1 MLKFSRNI
9 KRCLLSLFVASSVA
23 ANIAVPIN
31 AYSPNASGS
40 LNSMSATDRAIFN
53 QLVGGNTSNIVRAS
67 AGSISTSIEGRSS
80 VNGYQWTAWYNENNK
95 NFAIDKTQTNGT
107 YNVGVPTKTGNN
119 QVSANMTKAGYYKY
133 LSDPIYSEIRL
144 KASQTFN
151 WVTANTSKVNTYAE
165 DYYSPSY
172 PKRLKRSDA
181 IKHTATTFS
190 IVNIAKDL
198 YKIINKYE
206 KKELIDGLNAHTSAN
221 CGGGLGTSGSH
232 NGGSTFNKTYSN
244 GKQSIIGATNAI
256 NNKLNSWINGSVSNI
271 STANYST
278 VSVIEDSGNRK
289 VIETKIYSGTVS
301 AYNQECKSNYA
312 ALKLDVDVYHTVIEN
327 HSQTIEVANTVV
339 AQNVSATEL
348 SKYATFTLK
357 SKNGGTG
364 VVNTQVVKSNGGWW
378 GSNHPAYHQGNNTTT
393 DANGTYYYWSNS
405 GSGSNGVNLR
415 NIIPI
420 KEKLYTFAGVP
431 TNLGK
436 DNKYTLTINPNG
448 GEYNGNPGI
457 TSIKQLIGTSYT
469 VNTPSRDGY
478 ILSGWDFSGSGTW
491 NPNNQKY
498 TFGTGDGSLTA
509 KWIAKTPETDPNN
522 PDNTNKKYTLT
533 IDPNGGKYNN
543 KTTPTTI
550 TKKIGDSESIKN
562 PKRTDYIFLGWKVVS
577 GDSNC
582 FSQGTS
588 SSMYKF
594 YSDATLQAQW
604 IKKGQSNSGT
614 VIIDPNGGN
623 YDGSTNKV
631 TISGN
636 AGSTTTIKTPV
647 KDGYIFKGWEVI
659 NIEKNKF
666 NGNTFTFIQGTTT
679 LKAKWEVIKIDPCIV
694 NGTGVDACGTNQDSM
709 PGTWVH
715 LSKDIY

>member
-1 MLKFSRNI
+1 MSI
-9 KRCLLSLFVASSVA
+9 KTILNRIKISLLISCVA
-23 ANIAVPIN
+23 ASGTAIFQDYKGTNISA
-31 AYSPNASGS
+31 ASYNS
-40 LNSMSATDRAIFN
+40 LSAADRAAFN
-53 QLVGGNTSNIVRAS
+53 TTGANIGQVTNVTSTK
-67 AGSISTSIEGRSS
+67 STSIEGKDNI
-80 VNGYQWTAWYNENNK
+80 NGYQWTAWFNENNK
-95 NFAIDKTQTNGT
+95 NFTIDKTQTNGT
-107 YNVGVPTKTGNN
+107 YTVGVPAKTGSN
-119 QVSANMTKAGYYKY
+119 QINANMTQAGYYKY
-133 LSDPIYSEIRL
+133 LSDPVYSEIRL
-144 KASQTFN
+144 KAYERFN
-151 WVTANTSKVNTYAE
+151 WTEEWNTSSTSKNTTKWKYFRDKGSLEDKSDDKHDFSETIQEINEAMGNTLTSSQKKQLNKKLWAMAE
-165 DYYSPSY
+165 NGQTVT
-172 PKRLKRSDA
+172 SDFF
-181 IKHTATTFS
+181 HNNGMNGSS
-190 IVNIAKDL
+190 I
-198 YKIINKYE
+198 
-206 KKELIDGLNAHTSAN
+206 
-221 CGGGLGTSGSH
+221 
-232 NGGSTFNKTYSN
+232 GGSDNTITDGN
-244 GKQSIIGATNAI
+244 QSIQYSLKVEVYGRRQYRWKVTTTTTTTYHHVANKSATVEI
-256 NNKLNSWINGSVSNI
+256 
-271 STANYST
+271 
-278 VSVIEDSGNRK
+278 
-289 VIETKIYSGTVS
+289 
-301 AYNQECKSNYA
+301 
-312 ALKLDVDVYHTVIEN
+312 
-327 HSQTIEVANTVV
+327 ANTVV

-364 VVNTQVVKSNGGWW
+364 AVNTQVVKSNGGWW

-415 NIIPI
+415 NTIPI

-636 AGSTTTIKTPV
+636 AGSTTNIKTPTNT
-647 KDGYIFKGWEVI
+647 GYVFKGWEVI

-666 NGNTFTFIQGTTT
+666 NGNTFTFIEGTTT
-679 LKAKWEVIKIDPCIV
+679 LRAKWEKIKIDPCIV

>member
-1 MLKFSRNI
+1 MSI
-9 KRCLLSLFVASSVA
+9 KTILNRIKISLLISCVA
-23 ANIAVPIN
+23 ASGTVIFQDYKGTNISA
-31 AYSPNASGS
+31 ASYNS
-40 LNSMSATDRAIFN
+40 LSAADRAAFN
-53 QLVGGNTSNIVRAS
+53 TTGANIGQVTNVTSTK
-67 AGSISTSIEGRSS
+67 STSIEGKDNI
-80 VNGYQWTAWYNENNK
+80 NGYQWTAWFNENSK
-95 NFAIDKTQTNGT
+95 NFTIDKTQTNGT
-107 YNVGVPTKTGNN
+107 YTIGVPAKTSAN
-119 QVSANMTKAGYYKY
+119 QINANMTQAGYYKY
-133 LSDPIYSEIRL
+133 LCDPVYSEIRL
-144 KASQTFN
+144 KAYERFN
-151 WVTANTSKVNTYAE
+151 WTEEWDTQSTAIDPGNWSYFRDKGSLEDKSDDKHDFSKTLIEINAYMGYTLTSSQKKQLNKKLWAMAENGQTVT
-165 DYYSPSY
+165 
-172 PKRLKRSDA
+172 SDFF
-181 IKHTATTFS
+181 HNNGMNGSS
-190 IVNIAKDL
+190 I
-198 YKIINKYE
+198 
-206 KKELIDGLNAHTSAN
+206 
-221 CGGGLGTSGSH
+221 
-232 NGGSTFNKTYSN
+232 GGSDNTITDGN
-244 GKQSIIGATNAI
+244 QSIQYSLKVEVYGRRQYRWKVTTTTTTTYHHVANKSATVEI
-256 NNKLNSWINGSVSNI
+256 
-271 STANYST
+271 
-278 VSVIEDSGNRK
+278 
-289 VIETKIYSGTVS
+289 
-301 AYNQECKSNYA
+301 
-312 ALKLDVDVYHTVIEN
+312 
-327 HSQTIEVANTVV
+327 ANTVV

-364 VVNTQVVKSNGGWW
+364 AVNTQVVKSNGGWW
-378 GSNHPAYHQGNNTTT
+378 GSNHPAYHQGNNTTI

-415 NIIPI
+415 NVIPI
-420 KEKLYTFAGVP
+420 KEKLYSFAGIP

-448 GEYNGNPGI
+448 GEYNGNTGI

-498 TFGTGDGSLTA
+498 TFGTGDGNLTA
-509 KWIAKTPETDPNN
+509 KWVEKTIDTDPENPNN
-522 PDNTNKKYTLT
+522 INKKYTLT

-543 KTTPTTI
+543 KTSKTTI
-550 TKKIGDSESIKN
+550 TKKIGETETIKT
-562 PKRTDYIFLGWKVVS
+562 PKRIGYIFVGWAVTE

-588 SSMYKF
+588 SSMYRF

-636 AGSTTTIKTPV
+636 AGSTTNIKTPTNT
-647 KDGYIFKGWEVI
+647 GYIFKGWEVI

-666 NGNTFTFIQGTTT
+666 NGNTFTFIEGTTT
-679 LKAKWEVIKIDPCIV
+679 LKAKWEKIKIDPCIV

>member
-1 MLKFSRNI
+1 MAENGQTVTSDFFHNNGMNGSSIGGSDNTITDGNQSIQYSLKVEVYGRRQYRW
-9 KRCLLSLFVASSVA
+9 KVTTTTTTTYHHVA
-23 ANIAVPIN
+23 NK
-31 AYSPNASGS
+31 
-40 LNSMSATDRAIFN
+40 SAT
-53 QLVGGNTSNIVRAS
+53 V
-67 AGSISTSIEGRSS
+67 
-80 VNGYQWTAWYNENNK
+80 
-95 NFAIDKTQTNGT
+95 
-107 YNVGVPTKTGNN
+107 
-119 QVSANMTKAGYYKY
+119 
-133 LSDPIYSEIRL
+133 EI
-144 KASQTFN
+144 
-151 WVTANTSKVNTYAE
+151 
-165 DYYSPSY
+165 
-172 PKRLKRSDA
+172 
-181 IKHTATTFS
+181 
-190 IVNIAKDL
+190 
-198 YKIINKYE
+198 
-206 KKELIDGLNAHTSAN
+206 
-221 CGGGLGTSGSH
+221 
-232 NGGSTFNKTYSN
+232 
-244 GKQSIIGATNAI
+244 
-256 NNKLNSWINGSVSNI
+256 
-271 STANYST
+271 
-278 VSVIEDSGNRK
+278 
-289 VIETKIYSGTVS
+289 
-301 AYNQECKSNYA
+301 
-312 ALKLDVDVYHTVIEN
+312 
-327 HSQTIEVANTVV
+327 ANTVV

-364 VVNTQVVKSNGGWW
+364 AVNTQVVKSNGGWW
-378 GSNHPAYHQGNNTTT
+378 GSNHPAYHQGNNTTI

-478 ILSGWDFSGSGTW
+478 ILSGWEFSGSGTW

-562 PKRTDYIFLGWKVVS
+562 PKRSDYIFLGWKVVS

-588 SSMYKF
+588 SSMYRF

>member
-1 MLKFSRNI
+1 MSI
-9 KRCLLSLFVASSVA
+9 KTILNRIKISLLISCVA
-23 ANIAVPIN
+23 ASGTVILQDYKGTNISA
-31 AYSPNASGS
+31 ASYNS
-40 LNSMSATDRAIFN
+40 LSAADRAAFN
-53 QLVGGNTSNIVRAS
+53 TTGANIGQVTNVTSTK
-67 AGSISTSIEGRSS
+67 SISIEGKDNI
-80 VNGYQWTAWYNENNK
+80 NGYQWTAWFNK
-95 NFAIDKTQTNGT
+95 NSKNFTIDKTQTNGT
-107 YNVGVPTKTGNN
+107 YTVGVPAKTSGNQIN
-119 QVSANMTKAGYYKY
+119 ANMTQAGYYKY
-133 LSDPIYSEIRL
+133 LSDPVYSEIRL
-144 KASQTFN
+144 KAYERFN
-151 WVTANTSKVNTYAE
+151 WTEEWNTSSTSKDTTKWKYFRDKGSLE
-165 DYYSPSY
+165 D
-172 PKRLKRSDA
+172 KSDD
-181 IKHTATTFS
+181 KHDFS
-190 IVNIAKDL
+190 ETIQE
-198 YKIINKYE
+198 INESMGKT
-206 KKELIDGLNAHTSAN
+206 LTSAQKKQLN
-221 CGGGLGTSGSH
+221 KKLWAMAENGQTVTSDFFHNNGMNGSSI
-232 NGGSTFNKTYSN
+232 GGSDNTITDGN
-244 GKQSIIGATNAI
+244 QSIQYSLKVEVYGRRQYRWKVTTTTTTTYHHVANKSATVEI
-256 NNKLNSWINGSVSNI
+256 
-271 STANYST
+271 
-278 VSVIEDSGNRK
+278 
-289 VIETKIYSGTVS
+289 
-301 AYNQECKSNYA
+301 
-312 ALKLDVDVYHTVIEN
+312 
-327 HSQTIEVANTVV
+327 ANTVV

-364 VVNTQVVKSNGGWW
+364 AVNTQVVKSNGGWW

-415 NIIPI
+415 NVIPI
-420 KEKLYTFAGVP
+420 KEKLYSFAGIP

-448 GEYNGNPGI
+448 GRYNGNTETTLVKQI
-457 TSIKQLIGTSYT
+457 TGTSYT
-469 VNTPSRDGY
+469 VNTPLRDNY
-478 ILSGWDFSGSGTW
+478 LLSGWDFSGSGTW

-498 TFGTGDGSLTA
+498 TFGTGDGNLTA
-509 KWIAKTPETDPNN
+509 KWVEKTIDTDPENPNN
-522 PDNTNKKYTLT
+522 INKKYTLT

-543 KTTPTTI
+543 KTSKTTI
-550 TKKIGDSESIKN
+550 TKKIGETETIKT
-562 PKRTDYIFLGWKVVS
+562 PKRTGYIFVGWAVTE

-636 AGSTTTIKTPV
+636 AGSTTNIKTPTNT
-647 KDGYIFKGWEVI
+647 GYVFKGWEVI

-679 LKAKWEVIKIDPCIV
+679 LKAKWEKIKIDPCIV
-694 NGTGVDACGTNQDSM
+694 NGTGADACGTNQDSM

>member
-1 MLKFSRNI
+1 LSI
-9 KRCLLSLFVASSVA
+9 KTILNRIKISLLISCVA
-23 ANIAVPIN
+23 ASGTVIFQDYKGTNISA
-31 AYSPNASGS
+31 ASYNS
-40 LNSMSATDRAIFN
+40 LSAADQAAFN
-53 QLVGGNTSNIVRAS
+53 TTGANIGQVTNVTSTK
-67 AGSISTSIEGRSS
+67 STSIEGKDNI
-80 VNGYQWTAWYNENNK
+80 NGYQWTAWFNENSK
-95 NFAIDKTQTNGT
+95 NFTIDKTQTNGT
-107 YNVGVPTKTGNN
+107 YTVGVPAKTGSN
-119 QVSANMTKAGYYKY
+119 QINANMTQAGYYKY
-133 LSDPIYSEIRL
+133 LSDPVYSEIRL
-144 KASQTFN
+144 KAYERFN
-151 WVTANTSKVNTYAE
+151 WTEEWDTSSTSKKTFPWKYFRDEGSLEDKSDDKHDFSKTIRAINEAMGNTLTSSQKKQLNKKLWAMAE
-165 DYYSPSY
+165 NGQTVT
-172 PKRLKRSDA
+172 SDFF
-181 IKHTATTFS
+181 HNNGMNGSS
-190 IVNIAKDL
+190 I
-198 YKIINKYE
+198 
-206 KKELIDGLNAHTSAN
+206 
-221 CGGGLGTSGSH
+221 
-232 NGGSTFNKTYSN
+232 GGSDNTITDGN
-244 GKQSIIGATNAI
+244 QSIQYSLKVEVYGRRQYRWKVTTTTTTTYHHVANKSATVEI
-256 NNKLNSWINGSVSNI
+256 
-271 STANYST
+271 
-278 VSVIEDSGNRK
+278 
-289 VIETKIYSGTVS
+289 
-301 AYNQECKSNYA
+301 
-312 ALKLDVDVYHTVIEN
+312 
-327 HSQTIEVANTVV
+327 ANTVV

-364 VVNTQVVKSNGGWW
+364 AVNTQVVKSNGGWW
-378 GSNHPAYHQGNNTTT
+378 GSNHPAYHQGNNTTI

-562 PKRTDYIFLGWKVVS
+562 PKRSDYIFLGWKVVS

-588 SSMYKF
+588 SSMYRF

>member
-1 MLKFSRNI
+1 MSI
-9 KRCLLSLFVASSVA
+9 KTILNRIKISLLISCVA
-23 ANIAVPIN
+23 ASGTVIFQDYRGTNISA
-31 AYSPNASGS
+31 ASYNS
-40 LNSMSATDRAIFN
+40 LSAADRAAFN
-53 QLVGGNTSNIVRAS
+53 TTGANIGQVTNVTSTK
-67 AGSISTSIEGRSS
+67 STSIEGKDNI
-80 VNGYQWTAWYNENNK
+80 NGYQWTAWFNENSK
-95 NFAIDKTQTNGT
+95 NFTIDKTQTNGT
-107 YNVGVPTKTGNN
+107 YTVGVPAKTGSN
-119 QVSANMTKAGYYKY
+119 QINANMTQAGYYKY
-133 LSDPIYSEIRL
+133 LSDPVYSEIRL
-144 KASQTFN
+144 KAYERFN
-151 WVTANTSKVNTYAE
+151 WTEEWDTQSTAIDPGNWSYFRDKGSLEDKSDDKHDFSKTLIE
-165 DYYSPSY
+165 
-172 PKRLKRSDA
+172 
-181 IKHTATTFS
+181 
-190 IVNIAKDL
+190 
-198 YKIINKYE
+198 INAAMGYT
-206 KKELIDGLNAHTSAN
+206 LTSAQRKQLN
-221 CGGGLGTSGSH
+221 KKLWAMAENGQTVTSDFFHNNGMNGSSI
-232 NGGSTFNKTYSN
+232 GGSDNTITNGNQSVQYSLRVEVYGRRQYRWKVTTTTTTTYHHVANK
-244 GKQSIIGATNAI
+244 
-256 NNKLNSWINGSVSNI
+256 
-271 STANYST
+271 
-278 VSVIEDSGNRK
+278 
-289 VIETKIYSGTVS
+289 S
-301 AYNQECKSNYA
+301 A
-312 ALKLDVDVYHTVIEN
+312 
-327 HSQTIEVANTVV
+327 TIEIANTVV

-364 VVNTQVVKSNGGWW
+364 AVNTQVVKSNGGWW

-415 NIIPI
+415 NVIPI
-420 KEKLYTFAGVP
+420 KEKLYSFAGIP

-448 GEYNGNPGI
+448 GRYNGNTGTTLVKQI
-457 TSIKQLIGTSYT
+457 TGTSYT
-469 VNTPSRDGY
+469 VNTPLRDNY
-478 ILSGWDFSGSGTW
+478 LLSGWDFSGSGTW

-498 TFGTGDGSLTA
+498 TFGTGDGNLTA
-509 KWIAKTPETDPNN
+509 KWVEKTIDTDPENPNN
-522 PDNTNKKYTLT
+522 INKKYTLT

-543 KTTPTTI
+543 KISKTTI
-550 TKKIGDSESIKN
+550 IKKIGETETIKT
-562 PKRTDYIFLGWKVVS
+562 PKRTGYIFVGWAVTE

-636 AGSTTTIKTPV
+636 AGSTTNIKTPTNT
-647 KDGYIFKGWEVI
+647 GYIFKGWEVI

-666 NGNTFTFIQGTTT
+666 NGNTFTFIEGTTT
-679 LKAKWEVIKIDPCIV
+679 LKAKWEKIKIDPCIV

>member
-1 MLKFSRNI
+1 MSI
-9 KRCLLSLFVASSVA
+9 KTILNRIKISLLISCVA
-23 ANIAVPIN
+23 ASGTVIFQDYKGTNISA
-31 AYSPNASGS
+31 ASYNS
-40 LNSMSATDRAIFN
+40 LSAADRAAFN
-53 QLVGGNTSNIVRAS
+53 TTGANIGQVTNVTSTK
-67 AGSISTSIEGRSS
+67 STSIEGKDNI
-80 VNGYQWTAWYNENNK
+80 NGYQWTAWFNENSK
-95 NFAIDKTQTNGT
+95 NFTIDKTQTNGT
-107 YNVGVPTKTGNN
+107 YTIGVPAKTSAN
-119 QVSANMTKAGYYKY
+119 QINANMTQAGYYKY
-133 LSDPIYSEIRL
+133 LCDPVYSEIRL
-144 KASQTFN
+144 KAYERFN
-151 WVTANTSKVNTYAE
+151 WTEEWDTQSTAIDPGNWSYFRDKGSLEDKSDDKHDFSKTLIEINAYMGYTLTSSQKKQLNKKLWAMAENGQTVT
-165 DYYSPSY
+165 
-172 PKRLKRSDA
+172 SDFF
-181 IKHTATTFS
+181 HNNGMNGSS
-190 IVNIAKDL
+190 I
-198 YKIINKYE
+198 
-206 KKELIDGLNAHTSAN
+206 
-221 CGGGLGTSGSH
+221 
-232 NGGSTFNKTYSN
+232 GGSDNTITDGN
-244 GKQSIIGATNAI
+244 QSIQYSLKVEVYGRRQYRWKVTTTTTTTYHHVANKSATVEI
-256 NNKLNSWINGSVSNI
+256 
-271 STANYST
+271 
-278 VSVIEDSGNRK
+278 
-289 VIETKIYSGTVS
+289 
-301 AYNQECKSNYA
+301 
-312 ALKLDVDVYHTVIEN
+312 
-327 HSQTIEVANTVV
+327 ANTVV

-364 VVNTQVVKSNGGWW
+364 AVNTQVVKSNGGWW
-378 GSNHPAYHQGNNTTT
+378 GSNHPAYHQGNNTTI

-415 NIIPI
+415 NVIPI

-448 GEYNGNPGI
+448 GRYNGNTETTLVKQI
-457 TSIKQLIGTSYT
+457 TGTSYT
-469 VNTPSRDGY
+469 VNTPLRDNY
-478 ILSGWDFSGSGTW
+478 LLSGWDFSGSGTW

-498 TFGTGDGSLTA
+498 TFGTGDGNLTA
-509 KWIAKTPETDPNN
+509 KWVEKTIDTDPENPNN
-522 PDNTNKKYTLT
+522 INKKYTLT

-543 KTTPTTI
+543 KISKTTI
-550 TKKIGDSESIKN
+550 IKKIGETETIKT
-562 PKRTDYIFLGWKVVS
+562 PKRTGYIFVGWAVTE

-588 SSMYKF
+588 SSMYRF

-636 AGSTTTIKTPV
+636 AGSTTNIKTPTNT
-647 KDGYIFKGWEVI
+647 GYIFKGWEVI

-666 NGNTFTFIQGTTT
+666 NGNTFTFIEGTTT
-679 LKAKWEVIKIDPCIV
+679 LKAKWEKIKIDPCIV

>member
-1 MLKFSRNI
+1 MSI
-9 KRCLLSLFVASSVA
+9 KTILNRIKISLLISCVA
-23 ANIAVPIN
+23 ASGTVILQDYKGTNISA
-31 AYSPNASGS
+31 ASYNS
-40 LNSMSATDRAIFN
+40 LSAADRAAFN
-53 QLVGGNTSNIVRAS
+53 TTGANIGQVTNVTSTK
-67 AGSISTSIEGRSS
+67 STSIEGKDNI
-80 VNGYQWTAWYNENNK
+80 NGYQWTAWFNK
-95 NFAIDKTQTNGT
+95 NSKNFTIDKTQTNGT
-107 YNVGVPTKTGNN
+107 YTVGVPAKTSGNQIN
-119 QVSANMTKAGYYKY
+119 ANMTQAGYYKY
-133 LSDPIYSEIRL
+133 LSDPVYSEIRL
-144 KASQTFN
+144 KAYERFN
-151 WVTANTSKVNTYAE
+151 WTEEWNTSSTSKDTTKWKYFRDKGSLE
-165 DYYSPSY
+165 D
-172 PKRLKRSDA
+172 KSDD
-181 IKHTATTFS
+181 KHDFS
-190 IVNIAKDL
+190 ETIQE
-198 YKIINKYE
+198 INESMGKT
-206 KKELIDGLNAHTSAN
+206 LTSAQKKQLN
-221 CGGGLGTSGSH
+221 KKLWAMAENGQTVTSDFFHNNGMNGSSI
-232 NGGSTFNKTYSN
+232 GGSDNTITDGN
-244 GKQSIIGATNAI
+244 QSIQYSLKVEVYGRRQYRWKVTTTTTTTYHHVANKSATVEI
-256 NNKLNSWINGSVSNI
+256 
-271 STANYST
+271 
-278 VSVIEDSGNRK
+278 
-289 VIETKIYSGTVS
+289 
-301 AYNQECKSNYA
+301 
-312 ALKLDVDVYHTVIEN
+312 
-327 HSQTIEVANTVV
+327 ANTVV

-364 VVNTQVVKSNGGWW
+364 AVNTQVVKSNGGWW

-415 NIIPI
+415 NVIPI
-420 KEKLYTFAGVP
+420 KEKLYSFAGIP

-448 GEYNGNPGI
+448 GRYNGNTGTTLVKQI
-457 TSIKQLIGTSYT
+457 TGTSYT
-469 VNTPSRDGY
+469 VNTPLRDNY
-478 ILSGWDFSGSGTW
+478 LLSGWDFSGSGTW

-498 TFGTGDGSLTA
+498 TFGTGDGNLTA
-509 KWIAKTPETDPNN
+509 KWVEKTIDTDPENPNN
-522 PDNTNKKYTLT
+522 INKKYTLT

-543 KTTPTTI
+543 KTSKTTI
-550 TKKIGDSESIKN
+550 TKKIGETETIKT
-562 PKRTDYIFLGWKVVS
+562 PKRTGYIFVGWAVTE

-679 LKAKWEVIKIDPCIV
+679 LKAKWEKIKIDPCIV
-694 NGTGVDACGTNQDSM
+694 NGTGADACGTNQDSM

>member
-1 MLKFSRNI
+1 MSI
-9 KRCLLSLFVASSVA
+9 KTILNRIKISLLISCVA
-23 ANIAVPIN
+23 ASGTVILQDYKGTNISA
-31 AYSPNASGS
+31 ASYNS
-40 LNSMSATDRAIFN
+40 LSAADRAAFN
-53 QLVGGNTSNIVRAS
+53 TTGANIGQVTNVTSTK
-67 AGSISTSIEGRSS
+67 SISIEGKDNI
-80 VNGYQWTAWYNENNK
+80 NGYQWTAWFNK
-95 NFAIDKTQTNGT
+95 NSKNFTIDKTQTNGT
-107 YNVGVPTKTGNN
+107 YTVGVPAKTSGNQIN
-119 QVSANMTKAGYYKY
+119 ANMTQAGYYKY
-133 LSDPIYSEIRL
+133 LSDPVYSEIRL
-144 KASQTFN
+144 KAYERFN
-151 WVTANTSKVNTYAE
+151 WTEEWNTSSTSKDTTKWKYFRDKGSLE
-165 DYYSPSY
+165 D
-172 PKRLKRSDA
+172 KSDD
-181 IKHTATTFS
+181 KHDFS
-190 IVNIAKDL
+190 ETIQE
-198 YKIINKYE
+198 INESMGKT
-206 KKELIDGLNAHTSAN
+206 LTSAQKKQLN
-221 CGGGLGTSGSH
+221 KKLWAMAENGQTVTSDFFHNNGMNGSSI
-232 NGGSTFNKTYSN
+232 GGSDNTITDGN
-244 GKQSIIGATNAI
+244 QSIQYSLKVEVYGRRQYRWKVTTTTTTTYYHVANKSATVEI
-256 NNKLNSWINGSVSNI
+256 
-271 STANYST
+271 
-278 VSVIEDSGNRK
+278 
-289 VIETKIYSGTVS
+289 
-301 AYNQECKSNYA
+301 
-312 ALKLDVDVYHTVIEN
+312 
-327 HSQTIEVANTVV
+327 ANTVV

-364 VVNTQVVKSNGGWW
+364 AVNTQVVKSNGGWW

-415 NIIPI
+415 NVIPI
-420 KEKLYTFAGVP
+420 KEKLYSFAGIP

-478 ILSGWDFSGSGTW
+478 ILSGWEFSGSGTW

-562 PKRTDYIFLGWKVVS
+562 PKRSDYIFLGWKVVS

-588 SSMYKF
+588 SSMYRF

-679 LKAKWEVIKIDPCIV
+679 LKAKWEKIKIDPCIV

>member
-1 MLKFSRNI
+1 MSI
-9 KRCLLSLFVASSVA
+9 KTILNRIKISLLISCVA
-23 ANIAVPIN
+23 ASGTVIFQDYKGTNISA
-31 AYSPNASGS
+31 ASYNS
-40 LNSMSATDRAIFN
+40 LSAADQAAFN
-53 QLVGGNTSNIVRAS
+53 TTGANIGQVTNVTSTK
-67 AGSISTSIEGRSS
+67 STSIEGKDNI
-80 VNGYQWTAWYNENNK
+80 NGYQWTAWFNENSK
-95 NFAIDKTQTNGT
+95 NFTIDKTQTNGT
-107 YNVGVPTKTGNN
+107 YTVGVPAKTGSN
-119 QVSANMTKAGYYKY
+119 QINANMTQAGYYKY
-133 LSDPIYSEIRL
+133 LSDPVYSEIRL
-144 KASQTFN
+144 KAYERFN
-151 WVTANTSKVNTYAE
+151 WTEEWDTSSTSKKTFPWKYFRDEGSLEDKSDDKHDFSKTIRAINEAMGNTLTSSQKKQLNKKLWAMAE
-165 DYYSPSY
+165 NGQTVT
-172 PKRLKRSDA
+172 SDFF
-181 IKHTATTFS
+181 HNNGMNGSS
-190 IVNIAKDL
+190 I
-198 YKIINKYE
+198 
-206 KKELIDGLNAHTSAN
+206 
-221 CGGGLGTSGSH
+221 
-232 NGGSTFNKTYSN
+232 GGSDNTITDGN
-244 GKQSIIGATNAI
+244 QSIQYSLKVEVYGRRQYRWKVTTTTTTTYHHVANKSATVEI
-256 NNKLNSWINGSVSNI
+256 
-271 STANYST
+271 
-278 VSVIEDSGNRK
+278 
-289 VIETKIYSGTVS
+289 
-301 AYNQECKSNYA
+301 
-312 ALKLDVDVYHTVIEN
+312 
-327 HSQTIEVANTVV
+327 ANTVV

-364 VVNTQVVKSNGGWW
+364 AVNTQVVKSNGGWW
-378 GSNHPAYHQGNNTTT
+378 GSNHPAYHQGNNTTI

-647 KDGYIFKGWEVI
+647 KDGYVFKGWEVI

>member
-1 MLKFSRNI
+1 MSI
-9 KRCLLSLFVASSVA
+9 KTILNRIKISLLISCVA
-23 ANIAVPIN
+23 ASGTVIFQDYKGTNISA
-31 AYSPNASGS
+31 ASYNS
-40 LNSMSATDRAIFN
+40 LSAADQAAFN
-53 QLVGGNTSNIVRAS
+53 TTGANIGQVTNVTSTK
-67 AGSISTSIEGRSS
+67 STSIEGKDNI
-80 VNGYQWTAWYNENNK
+80 NGYQWTAWFNENSK
-95 NFAIDKTQTNGT
+95 NFTIDKTQTNGT
-107 YNVGVPTKTGNN
+107 YTVGVPAKTGSN
-119 QVSANMTKAGYYKY
+119 QINANMTQAGYYKY
-133 LSDPIYSEIRL
+133 LSDPVYSEIRL
-144 KASQTFN
+144 KAYERFN
-151 WVTANTSKVNTYAE
+151 WTEEWDTSSTSKKTFPWKYFRDEGSLEDKSDDKHDFSKTIRAINEAMGNTLTSSQKKQLNKKLWAMAE
-165 DYYSPSY
+165 NGQTVT
-172 PKRLKRSDA
+172 SDFF
-181 IKHTATTFS
+181 HNNGMNGSS
-190 IVNIAKDL
+190 I
-198 YKIINKYE
+198 
-206 KKELIDGLNAHTSAN
+206 
-221 CGGGLGTSGSH
+221 
-232 NGGSTFNKTYSN
+232 GGSDNTITDGN
-244 GKQSIIGATNAI
+244 QSIQYSLKVEVYGRRQYRWKVTTTTTTTYHHVANKSATVEI
-256 NNKLNSWINGSVSNI
+256 
-271 STANYST
+271 
-278 VSVIEDSGNRK
+278 
-289 VIETKIYSGTVS
+289 
-301 AYNQECKSNYA
+301 
-312 ALKLDVDVYHTVIEN
+312 
-327 HSQTIEVANTVV
+327 ANTVV

-364 VVNTQVVKSNGGWW
+364 AVNTQVVKSNGGWW

-415 NIIPI
+415 NTIPI

-562 PKRTDYIFLGWKVVS
+562 PKRSDYIFLGWKVVS

-588 SSMYKF
+588 SSMYRF

>member
-1 MLKFSRNI
+1 MSI
-9 KRCLLSLFVASSVA
+9 KTILNRIKISLLISCVA
-23 ANIAVPIN
+23 ASGIAVFQDYEGTNIS
-31 AYSPNASGS
+31 AASYNS
-40 LNSMSATDRAIFN
+40 LPAADQAAFN
-53 QLVGGNTSNIVRAS
+53 TTGANIGQVTNVTSTK
-67 AGSISTSIEGRSS
+67 STSIEGKDNI
-80 VNGYQWTAWYNENNK
+80 NGYQWTAWFNENNK
-95 NFAIDKTQTNGT
+95 NFTIDKTQTNGT
-107 YNVGVPTKTGNN
+107 YTVGVPAKTGSN
-119 QVSANMTKAGYYKY
+119 QINANMTQAGYYKY
-133 LSDPIYSEIRL
+133 LSDPVYSEIRL
-144 KASQTFN
+144 KAYERFN
-151 WVTANTSKVNTYAE
+151 WTEEWDTSSTSKKTFPWYYFRDKGSLEDKADDKHNFSHAINEINEAMGNTLTSSQKKQLNKKLWAMAE
-165 DYYSPSY
+165 NGQTVT
-172 PKRLKRSDA
+172 SDFF
-181 IKHTATTFS
+181 HNNGMNGSS
-190 IVNIAKDL
+190 I
-198 YKIINKYE
+198 
-206 KKELIDGLNAHTSAN
+206 
-221 CGGGLGTSGSH
+221 
-232 NGGSTFNKTYSN
+232 GGSDNTITDGN
-244 GKQSIIGATNAI
+244 QSIQ
-256 NNKLNSWINGSVSNI
+256 
-271 STANYST
+271 YSL
-278 VSVIEDSGNRK
+278 K
-289 VIETKIYSGTVS
+289 VEVYGRRQYRWKVTKITTTTYHHVASKS
-301 AYNQECKSNYA
+301 A
-312 ALKLDVDVYHTVIEN
+312 
-327 HSQTIEVANTVV
+327 TIEIANTVV

-364 VVNTQVVKSNGGWW
+364 AVNTQVVKSNGGWW

-415 NIIPI
+415 NTIPI

-448 GEYNGNPGI
+448 GEYNGNTGI

-533 IDPNGGKYNN
+533 
-543 KTTPTTI
+543 
-550 TKKIGDSESIKN
+550 
-562 PKRTDYIFLGWKVVS
+562 
-577 GDSNC
+577 
-582 FSQGTS
+582 
-588 SSMYKF
+588 
-594 YSDATLQAQW
+594 
-604 IKKGQSNSGT
+604 
-614 VIIDPNGGN
+614 IDPNGGN

>member
-1 MLKFSRNI
+1 MSI
-9 KRCLLSLFVASSVA
+9 KTILNRIKISLLISCVA
-23 ANIAVPIN
+23 ASGTVIFQDYKGTNISA
-31 AYSPNASGS
+31 ASYNS
-40 LNSMSATDRAIFN
+40 LSAADRAAFN
-53 QLVGGNTSNIVRAS
+53 TTGANIGQVTNVTSTK
-67 AGSISTSIEGRSS
+67 STSIEGKDNI
-80 VNGYQWTAWYNENNK
+80 NGYQWTAWFNENSK
-95 NFAIDKTQTNGT
+95 NFTIDKTQTNGT
-107 YNVGVPTKTGNN
+107 YTVGVPAKTGSN
-119 QVSANMTKAGYYKY
+119 QINANMTQAGYYKY
-133 LSDPIYSEIRL
+133 LSDPVYSEIRL
-144 KASQTFN
+144 KAYERFN
-151 WVTANTSKVNTYAE
+151 WTEEWDTSSTSKKTFPWKYFRDEGSLEDKSDDKHDFSKTIRAINEAMGNTLTSSQKKQLNKKLWAMAE
-165 DYYSPSY
+165 NGQTVT
-172 PKRLKRSDA
+172 SDFF
-181 IKHTATTFS
+181 HNNGMNGSS
-190 IVNIAKDL
+190 I
-198 YKIINKYE
+198 
-206 KKELIDGLNAHTSAN
+206 
-221 CGGGLGTSGSH
+221 
-232 NGGSTFNKTYSN
+232 GGSDNTITDGN
-244 GKQSIIGATNAI
+244 QSIQYSLKVEVYGRRQYRWKVTTTTTTTYHHVANKSATVEI
-256 NNKLNSWINGSVSNI
+256 
-271 STANYST
+271 
-278 VSVIEDSGNRK
+278 
-289 VIETKIYSGTVS
+289 
-301 AYNQECKSNYA
+301 
-312 ALKLDVDVYHTVIEN
+312 
-327 HSQTIEVANTVV
+327 ANTVV

-364 VVNTQVVKSNGGWW
+364 AVNTQVVKSNGGWW

-420 KEKLYTFAGVP
+420 KEKLYSFAGIP

-448 GEYNGNPGI
+448 GKYNGNTETTLVKQI
-457 TSIKQLIGTSYT
+457 TGTSYT
-469 VNTPSRDGY
+469 VNTPLRDNY
-478 ILSGWDFSGSGTW
+478 LLSGWDFSGSGTW

-498 TFGTGDGSLTA
+498 TFGTGDGNLTA
-509 KWIAKTPETDPNN
+509 KWVEKTIDTDPENPNN
-522 PDNTNKKYTLT
+522 INKKYTLT

-543 KTTPTTI
+543 KTSKTTI
-550 TKKIGDSESIKN
+550 TKKIGETETIKT
-562 PKRTDYIFLGWKVVS
+562 PKRIGYIFVGWAVTE

-636 AGSTTTIKTPV
+636 AGSTTNIKTPTNT
-647 KDGYIFKGWEVI
+647 GYVFKGWEVI

-679 LKAKWEVIKIDPCIV
+679 LKARWEKIKIDPCIV
-694 NGTGVDACGTNQDSM
+694 NGTGIDACGTNQDSM

>member
-1 MLKFSRNI
+1 MSI
-9 KRCLLSLFVASSVA
+9 KTILNRIKISLLISCVA
-23 ANIAVPIN
+23 ASGTVIFQDYKGTNISA
-31 AYSPNASGS
+31 ASYNS
-40 LNSMSATDRAIFN
+40 LSAADQAAFN
-53 QLVGGNTSNIVRAS
+53 TTGANIGQVTNVTSTK
-67 AGSISTSIEGRSS
+67 STSIEGKDNI
-80 VNGYQWTAWYNENNK
+80 NGYQWTAWFNENSK
-95 NFAIDKTQTNGT
+95 NFTIDKTQTNGT
-107 YNVGVPTKTGNN
+107 YTVGVPAKTGSN
-119 QVSANMTKAGYYKY
+119 QINANMTQAGYYKY
-133 LSDPIYSEIRL
+133 LSDPVYSEIRL
-144 KASQTFN
+144 KAYERFN
-151 WVTANTSKVNTYAE
+151 WTEEWDTSSTSKDHTEWKYFRDKGSLE
-165 DYYSPSY
+165 DKADDKHNFSH
-172 PKRLKRSDA
+172 A
-181 IKHTATTFS
+181 I
-190 IVNIAKDL
+190 NE
-198 YKIINKYE
+198 INE
-206 KKELIDGLNAHTSAN
+206 KMDYTLTSAQKKQLN
-221 CGGGLGTSGSH
+221 KKLWAMAENGQTVTSDFFHNNGMNGSSI
-232 NGGSTFNKTYSN
+232 GGSDNTITDGN
-244 GKQSIIGATNAI
+244 QSIQYSLKVEVYGRRQYRWKVTTTTTTTYHHVANKSAI
-256 NNKLNSWINGSVSNI
+256 VEI
-271 STANYST
+271 
-278 VSVIEDSGNRK
+278 
-289 VIETKIYSGTVS
+289 
-301 AYNQECKSNYA
+301 
-312 ALKLDVDVYHTVIEN
+312 
-327 HSQTIEVANTVV
+327 ANTVV

-364 VVNTQVVKSNGGWW
+364 AVNTQVVKSNGGWW

-405 GSGSNGVNLR
+405 GSGSNSVNLR

-448 GEYNGNPGI
+448 GEYNGNTGI

-636 AGSTTTIKTPV
+636 AGSTTNIKTPTNT
-647 KDGYIFKGWEVI
+647 GYVFKGWEVI

-679 LKAKWEVIKIDPCIV
+679 LKAKWEKIKIDPCIV
-694 NGTGVDACGTNQDSM
+694 NGTGADACGTNQDSM

>member
-1 MLKFSRNI
+1 MSI
-9 KRCLLSLFVASSVA
+9 KTILNRIKISLLISCVA
-23 ANIAVPIN
+23 ASGTVIFQDYKGTNISA
-31 AYSPNASGS
+31 ASYNS
-40 LNSMSATDRAIFN
+40 LSAADQAAFN
-53 QLVGGNTSNIVRAS
+53 TTGANIGQVTNVTSTK
-67 AGSISTSIEGRSS
+67 STSIEGKDNI
-80 VNGYQWTAWYNENNK
+80 NGYQWTAWFNENSK
-95 NFAIDKTQTNGT
+95 NFTIDKTQTNGT
-107 YNVGVPTKTGNN
+107 YTVGVPAKTGSN
-119 QVSANMTKAGYYKY
+119 QINANMTQAGYYKY
-133 LSDPIYSEIRL
+133 LSDPVYSEIRL
-144 KASQTFN
+144 KAYERFN
-151 WVTANTSKVNTYAE
+151 WTEEWDTSSTSKKTFPWKYFRDEGSLEDKSDDKHDFSKTIRAINEAMGNTLTSSQKKQLNKKLWAMAE
-165 DYYSPSY
+165 NGQTVT
-172 PKRLKRSDA
+172 SDFF
-181 IKHTATTFS
+181 HNNGMNGSS
-190 IVNIAKDL
+190 I
-198 YKIINKYE
+198 
-206 KKELIDGLNAHTSAN
+206 
-221 CGGGLGTSGSH
+221 
-232 NGGSTFNKTYSN
+232 GGSDNTITDGN
-244 GKQSIIGATNAI
+244 QSIQYSLKVEVYGRRQYRWKVTTTTTTTYHHVANKSATVEI
-256 NNKLNSWINGSVSNI
+256 
-271 STANYST
+271 
-278 VSVIEDSGNRK
+278 
-289 VIETKIYSGTVS
+289 
-301 AYNQECKSNYA
+301 
-312 ALKLDVDVYHTVIEN
+312 
-327 HSQTIEVANTVV
+327 ANTVV

-364 VVNTQVVKSNGGWW
+364 AVNTQVVKSNGGWW
-378 GSNHPAYHQGNNTTT
+378 GSNHPAYHQGNNATT

-509 KWIAKTPETDPNN
+509 KWIVKTPETDPNN

-550 TKKIGDSESIKN
+550 MKKIGDSESIKN

-604 IKKGQSNSGT
+604 IKKGQLNSGT

-647 KDGYIFKGWEVI
+647 KDGYIYKGWEVI

-679 LKAKWEVIKIDPCIV
+679 LKAKWEIIKIDPCIV

>member
-1 MLKFSRNI
+1 MSI
-9 KRCLLSLFVASSVA
+9 KTILNRIKISLLISCVA
-23 ANIAVPIN
+23 ASGTLIFQDYKGTNISA
-31 AYSPNASGS
+31 ASYNS
-40 LNSMSATDRAIFN
+40 LSAADRAAFN
-53 QLVGGNTSNIVRAS
+53 TTGANIGQVTNVTSTK
-67 AGSISTSIEGRSS
+67 STSIEGKDNI
-80 VNGYQWTAWYNENNK
+80 NGYQWTAWFNENSK
-95 NFAIDKTQTNGT
+95 NFTIDKTQTNGT
-107 YNVGVPTKTGNN
+107 YTVGVPAKTGSN
-119 QVSANMTKAGYYKY
+119 QINANMTQAGYYKY
-133 LSDPIYSEIRL
+133 LSDPVYSEIRL
-144 KASQTFN
+144 KAYERFN
-151 WVTANTSKVNTYAE
+151 WTEEWDTSSTSKKTFPWKYFRDEGSLEDKSDDKHDFSKTIRAINEAMGNTLTSSQKKQLNKKLWAMAE
-165 DYYSPSY
+165 NGQTVT
-172 PKRLKRSDA
+172 SDFF
-181 IKHTATTFS
+181 HNNGMNGSS
-190 IVNIAKDL
+190 I
-198 YKIINKYE
+198 
-206 KKELIDGLNAHTSAN
+206 
-221 CGGGLGTSGSH
+221 
-232 NGGSTFNKTYSN
+232 GGSDNTITDGN
-244 GKQSIIGATNAI
+244 QSIQYSLKVEVYGRRQYRWKVTTTTTTTYHHVANKSATVEI
-256 NNKLNSWINGSVSNI
+256 
-271 STANYST
+271 
-278 VSVIEDSGNRK
+278 
-289 VIETKIYSGTVS
+289 
-301 AYNQECKSNYA
+301 
-312 ALKLDVDVYHTVIEN
+312 
-327 HSQTIEVANTVV
+327 ANTVV

-364 VVNTQVVKSNGGWW
+364 AVNTQVVKSNGGWW
-378 GSNHPAYHQGNNTTT
+378 GSNHPAYHQGNNTTI

>member
-1 MLKFSRNI
+1 MSI
-9 KRCLLSLFVASSVA
+9 KTILNTIKISLLISCVA
-23 ANIAVPIN
+23 ASGTVIFQDYKGTNISA
-31 AYSPNASGS
+31 ASYNS
-40 LNSMSATDRAIFN
+40 LSAADQAAFN
-53 QLVGGNTSNIVRAS
+53 TTGANIGQVTNVTSTK
-67 AGSISTSIEGRSS
+67 STSIEGKDNI
-80 VNGYQWTAWYNENNK
+80 NGYQWTAWFNENSK
-95 NFAIDKTQTNGT
+95 NFTIDKTQTNGT
-107 YNVGVPTKTGNN
+107 YTVGVPAKTGSN
-119 QVSANMTKAGYYKY
+119 QINANMTQAGYYKY
-133 LSDPIYSEIRL
+133 LSDPVYSEIRL
-144 KASQTFN
+144 KAYERFN
-151 WVTANTSKVNTYAE
+151 WTEEWDTSSTSKKTFPWKYFRDEGSLEDKSDDKHDFSKTIRAINEAMGNTLTSSQKKQLNKKLWAMAE
-165 DYYSPSY
+165 NGQTVT
-172 PKRLKRSDA
+172 SDFF
-181 IKHTATTFS
+181 HNNGMNGSS
-190 IVNIAKDL
+190 I
-198 YKIINKYE
+198 
-206 KKELIDGLNAHTSAN
+206 
-221 CGGGLGTSGSH
+221 
-232 NGGSTFNKTYSN
+232 GGSDNTITDGN
-244 GKQSIIGATNAI
+244 QSIQYSLKVEVYGRRQYRWKVTTTTTTTYHHVANKSATVEI
-256 NNKLNSWINGSVSNI
+256 
-271 STANYST
+271 
-278 VSVIEDSGNRK
+278 
-289 VIETKIYSGTVS
+289 
-301 AYNQECKSNYA
+301 
-312 ALKLDVDVYHTVIEN
+312 
-327 HSQTIEVANTVV
+327 ANTVV

-364 VVNTQVVKSNGGWW
+364 AVNTQVVKSNGGWW

-415 NIIPI
+415 NTIPI

-636 AGSTTTIKTPV
+636 AGSTINIKTPTNT
-647 KDGYIFKGWEVI
+647 GYVFKGWEVI

-679 LKAKWEVIKIDPCIV
+679 LKAKWEKIKIDPCIV
-694 NGTGVDACGTNQDSM
+694 NGTGIDACGTNQDSM

>member
-1 MLKFSRNI
+1 MSI
-9 KRCLLSLFVASSVA
+9 KTILNRIKISLLISCVA
-23 ANIAVPIN
+23 ASGIAVFQDYEGTNIS
-31 AYSPNASGS
+31 AASYNS
-40 LNSMSATDRAIFN
+40 LSAADQAAFN
-53 QLVGGNTSNIVRAS
+53 TTGANIGQVTNVTSTK
-67 AGSISTSIEGRSS
+67 STSIEGKDNI
-80 VNGYQWTAWYNENNK
+80 NGYQWTAWFNENSK
-95 NFAIDKTQTNGT
+95 NFTIDKTQTNGT
-107 YNVGVPTKTGNN
+107 YTVGVPAKTGSN
-119 QVSANMTKAGYYKY
+119 QINANMTQAGYYKY
-133 LSDPIYSEIRL
+133 LSDPVYSEIRL
-144 KASQTFN
+144 KAYERFN
-151 WVTANTSKVNTYAE
+151 WTEEWNTSSTSKDTTKWKYFRDKGSLE
-165 DYYSPSY
+165 D
-172 PKRLKRSDA
+172 KSDD
-181 IKHTATTFS
+181 KHDFS
-190 IVNIAKDL
+190 ETIQE
-198 YKIINKYE
+198 INESMGKT
-206 KKELIDGLNAHTSAN
+206 LTSAQKKQLN
-221 CGGGLGTSGSH
+221 KKLWAMAENGQTVTSDFFHNNGMNGSSI
-232 NGGSTFNKTYSN
+232 GGSDNTITDGN
-244 GKQSIIGATNAI
+244 QSIQYSLKVEVYGRRQYRWKVTTTTTTTYHHVANKSATVEI
-256 NNKLNSWINGSVSNI
+256 
-271 STANYST
+271 
-278 VSVIEDSGNRK
+278 
-289 VIETKIYSGTVS
+289 
-301 AYNQECKSNYA
+301 
-312 ALKLDVDVYHTVIEN
+312 
-327 HSQTIEVANTVV
+327 ANTVV

-364 VVNTQVVKSNGGWW
+364 AVNTQVVKSNGGWW

-420 KEKLYTFAGVP
+420 KEKLYTFAGIP

-448 GEYNGNPGI
+448 GKYNGNTETTLVKQI
-457 TSIKQLIGTSYT
+457 TGTSYT
-469 VNTPSRDGY
+469 VNTPLRDNY
-478 ILSGWDFSGSGTW
+478 LLSGWDFSGSGTW

-498 TFGTGDGSLTA
+498 TFGTGDGNLTA
-509 KWIAKTPETDPNN
+509 KWVEKTIDTDPENPNN
-522 PDNTNKKYTLT
+522 INKKYTLT

-543 KTTPTTI
+543 KTSKTTI
-550 TKKIGDSESIKN
+550 TKKIGETETIKT
-562 PKRTDYIFLGWKVVS
+562 PKRIGYIFVGWAVTE

-636 AGSTTTIKTPV
+636 AGSTTNIKTPTNT
-647 KDGYIFKGWEVI
+647 GYVFKGWEVI

-694 NGTGVDACGTNQDSM
+694 NGTGIDACGTNQDSM

>member
-1 MLKFSRNI
+1 MSI
-9 KRCLLSLFVASSVA
+9 KTILNRIKISLLISCVA
-23 ANIAVPIN
+23 ASGTVIFQDYKGTNISA
-31 AYSPNASGS
+31 ASYNS
-40 LNSMSATDRAIFN
+40 LSAADQAAFN
-53 QLVGGNTSNIVRAS
+53 TTGANIGQVTNVTSTK
-67 AGSISTSIEGRSS
+67 STSIEGKDNI
-80 VNGYQWTAWYNENNK
+80 NGYQWTAWFNENSK
-95 NFAIDKTQTNGT
+95 NFTIDKTQTNGT
-107 YNVGVPTKTGNN
+107 YTVGVPAKTGSN
-119 QVSANMTKAGYYKY
+119 QINANMTQAGYYKY
-133 LSDPIYSEIRL
+133 LSDPVYSEIRL
-144 KASQTFN
+144 KAYERFN
-151 WVTANTSKVNTYAE
+151 WTEEWDTSSTSKKTFPWKYFRDEGSLEDKSDDKHDFSKTIRAINEAMGNTLTSSQKKQLNKKLWAMAE
-165 DYYSPSY
+165 NGQTVT
-172 PKRLKRSDA
+172 SDFF
-181 IKHTATTFS
+181 HNNGMNGSS
-190 IVNIAKDL
+190 I
-198 YKIINKYE
+198 
-206 KKELIDGLNAHTSAN
+206 
-221 CGGGLGTSGSH
+221 
-232 NGGSTFNKTYSN
+232 GGSDNTITDGN
-244 GKQSIIGATNAI
+244 QSIQYSLKVEVYGRRQYRWKVTTTTTTTYHHVANKSATVEI
-256 NNKLNSWINGSVSNI
+256 
-271 STANYST
+271 
-278 VSVIEDSGNRK
+278 
-289 VIETKIYSGTVS
+289 
-301 AYNQECKSNYA
+301 
-312 ALKLDVDVYHTVIEN
+312 
-327 HSQTIEVANTVV
+327 ANTVV

-364 VVNTQVVKSNGGWW
+364 AVNTQVVKSNGGWW

-478 ILSGWDFSGSGTW
+478 ILSGWEFSGSGTW

-562 PKRTDYIFLGWKVVS
+562 PKRSDYIFLGWKVVS

-588 SSMYKF
+588 SSMYRF

>member
-1 MLKFSRNI
+1 MYI
-9 KRCLLSLFVASSVA
+9 KTILNRIKISLLISCVA
-23 ANIAVPIN
+23 ASGTVIFQDYKGTNISA
-31 AYSPNASGS
+31 ASYNS
-40 LNSMSATDRAIFN
+40 LSAADRAAFN
-53 QLVGGNTSNIVRAS
+53 TTGANIGQVTNVTSTK
-67 AGSISTSIEGRSS
+67 STSIEGKDNI
-80 VNGYQWTAWYNENNK
+80 NGYQWTAWFNENSK
-95 NFAIDKTQTNGT
+95 NFTIDKTQTNGT
-107 YNVGVPTKTGNN
+107 YTIGVPAKTSAN
-119 QVSANMTKAGYYKY
+119 QINANMTQAGYYKY
-133 LSDPIYSEIRL
+133 LCDPVYSEIRL
-144 KASQTFN
+144 KAYERFN
-151 WVTANTSKVNTYAE
+151 WTEEWDTQSTAIDPGNWSYFRDKGSLEDKSDDKHDFSKTLIEINAYMGYTLTSSQKKQLNKKLWAMAENGQTVT
-165 DYYSPSY
+165 
-172 PKRLKRSDA
+172 SDFF
-181 IKHTATTFS
+181 HNNGMNGSS
-190 IVNIAKDL
+190 I
-198 YKIINKYE
+198 
-206 KKELIDGLNAHTSAN
+206 
-221 CGGGLGTSGSH
+221 
-232 NGGSTFNKTYSN
+232 GGSDNTITDGN
-244 GKQSIIGATNAI
+244 QSIQYSLKVEVYGRRQYRWKVTTTTTTTYHHVANKSATVEI
-256 NNKLNSWINGSVSNI
+256 
-271 STANYST
+271 
-278 VSVIEDSGNRK
+278 
-289 VIETKIYSGTVS
+289 
-301 AYNQECKSNYA
+301 
-312 ALKLDVDVYHTVIEN
+312 
-327 HSQTIEVANTVV
+327 ANTVV

-364 VVNTQVVKSNGGWW
+364 AVNTQVVKSNGGWW
-378 GSNHPAYHQGNNTTT
+378 GSNHPAYHQGNNTTI

-420 KEKLYTFAGVP
+420 KEKLYTFAGIP

-448 GEYNGNPGI
+448 GRYNGNTETTLVKQI
-457 TSIKQLIGTSYT
+457 TGTSYT
-469 VNTPSRDGY
+469 VNTPLRDNY
-478 ILSGWDFSGSGTW
+478 LLSGWDFSGSGTW

-498 TFGTGDGSLTA
+498 TFGTGDGNLTA
-509 KWIAKTPETDPNN
+509 KWVEKTIDTDPENPNN
-522 PDNTNKKYTLT
+522 INKKYTLT

-543 KTTPTTI
+543 KTSKTTI
-550 TKKIGDSESIKN
+550 TKKIGESETIKT
-562 PKRTDYIFLGWKVVS
+562 PKRTGYIFVGWAVTE

-636 AGSTTTIKTPV
+636 AGSTTNIKTPTNT
-647 KDGYIFKGWEVI
+647 GYVFKGWEVI

-679 LKAKWEVIKIDPCIV
+679 LKAKWEKIKIDPCIV
-694 NGTGVDACGTNQDSM
+694 NGTGIDACGTNQDSM

>member
-1 MLKFSRNI
+1 MSI
-9 KRCLLSLFVASSVA
+9 KTILNRIKIFLLISCVA
-23 ANIAVPIN
+23 ASGTVILQDYKGTNISA
-31 AYSPNASGS
+31 ASYNS
-40 LNSMSATDRAIFN
+40 LSAADRAAFN
-53 QLVGGNTSNIVRAS
+53 TTGANIGQVTNVTSTK
-67 AGSISTSIEGRSS
+67 STSIEGKDNI
-80 VNGYQWTAWYNENNK
+80 NGYQWTAWFNK
-95 NFAIDKTQTNGT
+95 NSKNFTIDKTQTNGT
-107 YNVGVPTKTGNN
+107 YTVGVPAKTSGNQIN
-119 QVSANMTKAGYYKY
+119 ANMTQAGYYKY
-133 LSDPIYSEIRL
+133 LSDPVYSEIRL
-144 KASQTFN
+144 KAYERFN
-151 WVTANTSKVNTYAE
+151 WTEEWNTSSTSKDTTKWKYFRDKGSLE
-165 DYYSPSY
+165 D
-172 PKRLKRSDA
+172 KSDD
-181 IKHTATTFS
+181 KHDFS
-190 IVNIAKDL
+190 KTIQE
-198 YKIINKYE
+198 INESMGKT
-206 KKELIDGLNAHTSAN
+206 LTSAQKKQLN
-221 CGGGLGTSGSH
+221 KKLWAMAENGQTVTSDFFHNNGMNGSSI
-232 NGGSTFNKTYSN
+232 GGSDNTITDGN
-244 GKQSIIGATNAI
+244 QSIQYSLKVEVYGRRQYRWKVTTTTTTTYHHVANKSATVEI
-256 NNKLNSWINGSVSNI
+256 
-271 STANYST
+271 
-278 VSVIEDSGNRK
+278 
-289 VIETKIYSGTVS
+289 
-301 AYNQECKSNYA
+301 
-312 ALKLDVDVYHTVIEN
+312 
-327 HSQTIEVANTVV
+327 ANTVV

-364 VVNTQVVKSNGGWW
+364 AVNTQVVKSNGGWW

-420 KEKLYTFAGVP
+420 KEKLYTFAGIP

-448 GEYNGNPGI
+448 GKYNGNTETTLVKQI
-457 TSIKQLIGTSYT
+457 TGTSYT
-469 VNTPSRDGY
+469 VNTPLRDNY
-478 ILSGWDFSGSGTW
+478 LLSGWDFSGSGTW

-498 TFGTGDGSLTA
+498 TFGTGDGNLTA
-509 KWIAKTPETDPNN
+509 KWVEKTIDTDPENPNN
-522 PDNTNKKYTLT
+522 INKKYTLT

-543 KTTPTTI
+543 KTSKTTI
-550 TKKIGDSESIKN
+550 TKKIGETETIKT
-562 PKRTDYIFLGWKVVS
+562 PKRIGYIFVGWAVTE

-636 AGSTTTIKTPV
+636 AGSTTNIKTPTNT
-647 KDGYIFKGWEVI
+647 GYVFKGWEVI

>member
-1 MLKFSRNI
+1 MSI
-9 KRCLLSLFVASSVA
+9 KTILNRIKISLLISCVA
-23 ANIAVPIN
+23 ASGTVIFQDYKGTNISA
-31 AYSPNASGS
+31 ASYNS
-40 LNSMSATDRAIFN
+40 LSAADQAAFN
-53 QLVGGNTSNIVRAS
+53 TTGANIGQVTNVTSTK
-67 AGSISTSIEGRSS
+67 STSIEGKDNI
-80 VNGYQWTAWYNENNK
+80 NGYQWTAWFNENSK
-95 NFAIDKTQTNGT
+95 NFTIDKTQTNGT
-107 YNVGVPTKTGNN
+107 YTVGVPAKTGSN
-119 QVSANMTKAGYYKY
+119 QINANMTQAGYYKY
-133 LSDPIYSEIRL
+133 LSDPVYSEIRL
-144 KASQTFN
+144 KTYERFN
-151 WVTANTSKVNTYAE
+151 WTEEWDTSSTSKNTFPWKYFRDEGSLEDKSDDKHDFSKTIRAINEAMGNTLTSSQKKQLNKKLWAMAE
-165 DYYSPSY
+165 NGQTVT
-172 PKRLKRSDA
+172 SDFF
-181 IKHTATTFS
+181 HNNGMNGSS
-190 IVNIAKDL
+190 I
-198 YKIINKYE
+198 
-206 KKELIDGLNAHTSAN
+206 
-221 CGGGLGTSGSH
+221 
-232 NGGSTFNKTYSN
+232 GGSDNTITDGN
-244 GKQSIIGATNAI
+244 QSIQYSLKVEVYGRRQYRWKVTTTTTTTYHHVANKSATVEI
-256 NNKLNSWINGSVSNI
+256 
-271 STANYST
+271 
-278 VSVIEDSGNRK
+278 
-289 VIETKIYSGTVS
+289 
-301 AYNQECKSNYA
+301 
-312 ALKLDVDVYHTVIEN
+312 
-327 HSQTIEVANTVV
+327 ANTVV

-364 VVNTQVVKSNGGWW
+364 AVNTQVVKSNGGWW
-378 GSNHPAYHQGNNTTT
+378 GSNHPAYHQGNNTTI

-478 ILSGWDFSGSGTW
+478 ILSGWDFSGSGIW

-550 TKKIGDSESIKN
+550 MKKIGDSESIKN

-604 IKKGQSNSGT
+604 IKKGQLNSGT

-679 LKAKWEVIKIDPCIV
+679 LKAKWEIIKIDPCIV

>member
-1 MLKFSRNI
+1 MSI
-9 KRCLLSLFVASSVA
+9 KTILNRIKISLLISCVA
-23 ANIAVPIN
+23 ASGTVIFQDYKGTNISA
-31 AYSPNASGS
+31 ASYNS
-40 LNSMSATDRAIFN
+40 LSAADQAAFN
-53 QLVGGNTSNIVRAS
+53 TTGANIGQVTNVTSTK
-67 AGSISTSIEGRSS
+67 STSIEGKDNI
-80 VNGYQWTAWYNENNK
+80 NGYQWTAWFNENSK
-95 NFAIDKTQTNGT
+95 NFTIDKTQTNGT
-107 YNVGVPTKTGNN
+107 YTVGVPAKTGSN
-119 QVSANMTKAGYYKY
+119 QINANMTQAGYYKY
-133 LSDPIYSEIRL
+133 LSDPVYSEIRL
-144 KASQTFN
+144 KAYERFN
-151 WVTANTSKVNTYAE
+151 WTEEWDTSSTSKKTFPWKYFRDEGSLEDKSDDKHDFSKTIRAINEAMGNTLTSSQKKQLNKKLWAMAE
-165 DYYSPSY
+165 NGQTVT
-172 PKRLKRSDA
+172 SDFF
-181 IKHTATTFS
+181 HNNGMNGSS
-190 IVNIAKDL
+190 I
-198 YKIINKYE
+198 
-206 KKELIDGLNAHTSAN
+206 
-221 CGGGLGTSGSH
+221 
-232 NGGSTFNKTYSN
+232 GGSDNTITDGN
-244 GKQSIIGATNAI
+244 QSIQYSLKVEVYGRRQYRWKVTTTTTTTYHHVANKSATVEI
-256 NNKLNSWINGSVSNI
+256 
-271 STANYST
+271 
-278 VSVIEDSGNRK
+278 
-289 VIETKIYSGTVS
+289 
-301 AYNQECKSNYA
+301 
-312 ALKLDVDVYHTVIEN
+312 
-327 HSQTIEVANTVV
+327 ANTVV

-364 VVNTQVVKSNGGWW
+364 AVNTQVVKSNGGWW
-378 GSNHPAYHQGNNTTT
+378 GSNHPAYHQGNNTTI

-448 GEYNGNPGI
+448 GEYNGNTGI

-679 LKAKWEVIKIDPCIV
+679 LKAKWEIIKIDPCIV

>member
-1 MLKFSRNI
+1 MSI
-9 KRCLLSLFVASSVA
+9 KTILNTIKISLLISCVA
-23 ANIAVPIN
+23 ASGTVIFQDYKGTNISA
-31 AYSPNASGS
+31 ASYNS
-40 LNSMSATDRAIFN
+40 LSAADQAAFN
-53 QLVGGNTSNIVRAS
+53 TTGANIGQVTNVTSTK
-67 AGSISTSIEGRSS
+67 STSIEGKDNI
-80 VNGYQWTAWYNENNK
+80 NGYQWTAWFNK
-95 NFAIDKTQTNGT
+95 NSKNFTIDKTQTNGT
-107 YNVGVPTKTGNN
+107 YTVGVPAKTGSN
-119 QVSANMTKAGYYKY
+119 QINANMTQAGYYKY
-133 LSDPIYSEIRL
+133 LSDPVYSEIRL
-144 KASQTFN
+144 KAYERFN
-151 WVTANTSKVNTYAE
+151 WTEEWDTSSTSKKTFPWKYFRDEGSLEDKSDDKHDFSKTIRAINEAMGNTLTSSQKKQLNKKLWAMAE
-165 DYYSPSY
+165 NGQTVT
-172 PKRLKRSDA
+172 SDFF
-181 IKHTATTFS
+181 HNNGMNGSS
-190 IVNIAKDL
+190 I
-198 YKIINKYE
+198 
-206 KKELIDGLNAHTSAN
+206 
-221 CGGGLGTSGSH
+221 
-232 NGGSTFNKTYSN
+232 GGSDNTITDGN
-244 GKQSIIGATNAI
+244 QSIQYSLKVEVYGRRQYRWKVTTTTTTTYHHVANKSATVEI
-256 NNKLNSWINGSVSNI
+256 
-271 STANYST
+271 
-278 VSVIEDSGNRK
+278 
-289 VIETKIYSGTVS
+289 
-301 AYNQECKSNYA
+301 
-312 ALKLDVDVYHTVIEN
+312 
-327 HSQTIEVANTVV
+327 ANTVV

-364 VVNTQVVKSNGGWW
+364 AVNTQVVKSNGGWW

-415 NIIPI
+415 NVIPI

-636 AGSTTTIKTPV
+636 AGSTTNIKTPTNT
-647 KDGYIFKGWEVI
+647 GYVFKGWEVI

-694 NGTGVDACGTNQDSM
+694 NGTGVDACGINQDSM

>member
-1 MLKFSRNI
+1 MSI
-9 KRCLLSLFVASSVA
+9 KTILNTIKISLLISCVA
-23 ANIAVPIN
+23 ASGTVIFQDYKGTNISA
-31 AYSPNASGS
+31 ASYNS
-40 LNSMSATDRAIFN
+40 LSAADQAAFN
-53 QLVGGNTSNIVRAS
+53 TTGANIGQVTNVTSTK
-67 AGSISTSIEGRSS
+67 STSIEGKDNI
-80 VNGYQWTAWYNENNK
+80 NGYQWTAWFNENSK
-95 NFAIDKTQTNGT
+95 NFTIDKTQTNGT
-107 YNVGVPTKTGNN
+107 YTVGVPAKTGSN
-119 QVSANMTKAGYYKY
+119 QINANMTQAGYYKY
-133 LSDPIYSEIRL
+133 LSDPVYSEIRL
-144 KASQTFN
+144 KAYERFN
-151 WVTANTSKVNTYAE
+151 WTEEWDTSSTSKKTFPWKYFRDEGSLEDKSDDKHDFSKTIRAINEAMGNTLTSSQKKQLNKKLWAMAE
-165 DYYSPSY
+165 NGQTVT
-172 PKRLKRSDA
+172 SDFF
-181 IKHTATTFS
+181 HNNGMNGSS
-190 IVNIAKDL
+190 I
-198 YKIINKYE
+198 
-206 KKELIDGLNAHTSAN
+206 
-221 CGGGLGTSGSH
+221 
-232 NGGSTFNKTYSN
+232 GGSDNTITDGN
-244 GKQSIIGATNAI
+244 QSIQYSLKVEVYGRRQYRWKVTTTTTTTYHHVANKSATVEI
-256 NNKLNSWINGSVSNI
+256 
-271 STANYST
+271 
-278 VSVIEDSGNRK
+278 
-289 VIETKIYSGTVS
+289 
-301 AYNQECKSNYA
+301 
-312 ALKLDVDVYHTVIEN
+312 
-327 HSQTIEVANTVV
+327 ANTVV

-364 VVNTQVVKSNGGWW
+364 AVNTQVVKSNGGWW

-405 GSGSNGVNLR
+405 GSGSNSVNLR

-448 GEYNGNPGI
+448 GEYNGNTGI

-498 TFGTGDGSLTA
+498 TFGIGDGSLTA

-636 AGSTTTIKTPV
+636 AGSTTNIKTPTNT
-647 KDGYIFKGWEVI
+647 GYVFKGWEVI

-679 LKAKWEVIKIDPCIV
+679 LKAKWEKIKIDPCIV
-694 NGTGVDACGTNQDSM
+694 NGTGADACGTNQDSM

>member
-1 MLKFSRNI
+1 M
-9 KRCLLSLFVASSVA
+9 
-23 ANIAVPIN
+23 
-31 AYSPNASGS
+31 
-40 LNSMSATDRAIFN
+40 
-53 QLVGGNTSNIVRAS
+53 
-67 AGSISTSIEGRSS
+67 
-80 VNGYQWTAWYNENNK
+80 
-95 NFAIDKTQTNGT
+95 
-107 YNVGVPTKTGNN
+107 
-119 QVSANMTKAGYYKY
+119 
-133 LSDPIYSEIRL
+133 
-144 KASQTFN
+144 
-151 WVTANTSKVNTYAE
+151 
-165 DYYSPSY
+165 
-172 PKRLKRSDA
+172 
-181 IKHTATTFS
+181 
-190 IVNIAKDL
+190 
-198 YKIINKYE
+198 
-206 KKELIDGLNAHTSAN
+206 
-221 CGGGLGTSGSH
+221 
-232 NGGSTFNKTYSN
+232 
-244 GKQSIIGATNAI
+244 
-256 NNKLNSWINGSVSNI
+256 
-271 STANYST
+271 
-278 VSVIEDSGNRK
+278 
-289 VIETKIYSGTVS
+289 
-301 AYNQECKSNYA
+301 
-312 ALKLDVDVYHTVIEN
+312 IEN
-327 HSQTIEVANTVV
+327 HSQTIEIANTVV

-348 SKYATFTLK
+348 SKYKSFTLK

-364 VVNTQVVKSNGGWW
+364 AVNTQVVKSNGGWW
-378 GSNHPAYHQGNNTTT
+378 GSNHPAYHQGNNTTI
-393 DANGTYYYWSNS
+393 DSNGTYYYWSNN
-405 GSGSNGVNLR
+405 GSGSHSTNLR
-415 NIIPI
+415 NAITI

-679 LKAKWEVIKIDPCIV
+679 LKAKWEVIKIAPCIV

>member
-1 MLKFSRNI
+1 MSI
-9 KRCLLSLFVASSVA
+9 KTILNRIKISLLISCVA
-23 ANIAVPIN
+23 ASGTVIFQDYKGTNISA
-31 AYSPNASGS
+31 ASYNS
-40 LNSMSATDRAIFN
+40 LSAADRAAFN
-53 QLVGGNTSNIVRAS
+53 TTGANIGQVTNVTSTK
-67 AGSISTSIEGRSS
+67 STSIEGKDNI
-80 VNGYQWTAWYNENNK
+80 NGYQWTAWFNENSK
-95 NFAIDKTQTNGT
+95 NFTIDKTQTNGT
-107 YNVGVPTKTGNN
+107 YTIGVPAKTSAN
-119 QVSANMTKAGYYKY
+119 QINANMTQAGYYKY
-133 LSDPIYSEIRL
+133 LCDPVYSEIRL
-144 KASQTFN
+144 KAYERFN
-151 WVTANTSKVNTYAE
+151 WTEEWDTQSTAIDPGNWSYFRDKGSLEDKSDDKHDFSKTLIEINAYMGYTLTSSQKKQLNKKLWAMAENGQTVT
-165 DYYSPSY
+165 
-172 PKRLKRSDA
+172 SDFF
-181 IKHTATTFS
+181 HNNGMNGSS
-190 IVNIAKDL
+190 I
-198 YKIINKYE
+198 
-206 KKELIDGLNAHTSAN
+206 
-221 CGGGLGTSGSH
+221 
-232 NGGSTFNKTYSN
+232 GGSDNTITDGN
-244 GKQSIIGATNAI
+244 QSIQYSLKVEVYGRRQYRWKVTTTTTTTYHHVANKSATVEI
-256 NNKLNSWINGSVSNI
+256 
-271 STANYST
+271 
-278 VSVIEDSGNRK
+278 
-289 VIETKIYSGTVS
+289 
-301 AYNQECKSNYA
+301 
-312 ALKLDVDVYHTVIEN
+312 
-327 HSQTIEVANTVV
+327 ANTVV

-364 VVNTQVVKSNGGWW
+364 AVNTQVVKSNGGWW

-498 TFGTGDGSLTA
+498 TFGTGDGNLTA
-509 KWIAKTPETDPNN
+509 KWVEKTIDTDPENPNN
-522 PDNTNKKYTLT
+522 INKKYTLT

-543 KTTPTTI
+543 KTSKTTI
-550 TKKIGDSESIKN
+550 TKKIGETETIKT
-562 PKRTDYIFLGWKVVS
+562 PKRTGYIFVGWAVTE

-636 AGSTTTIKTPV
+636 AGSTTNIKTPTNT
-647 KDGYIFKGWEVI
+647 GYVFKGWEVI

-679 LKAKWEVIKIDPCIV
+679 LKAKWEKIKIDPCIV
-694 NGTGVDACGTNQDSM
+694 NGTGIDACGTNQDSM

>member
-1 MLKFSRNI
+1 MSI
-9 KRCLLSLFVASSVA
+9 KTILNTIKISLLISCVA
-23 ANIAVPIN
+23 ASGTVIFQDYKGTNISA
-31 AYSPNASGS
+31 ASYNS
-40 LNSMSATDRAIFN
+40 LSAADQAAFN
-53 QLVGGNTSNIVRAS
+53 TTGANIGQVTNVTSTK
-67 AGSISTSIEGRSS
+67 STSIEGKDNI
-80 VNGYQWTAWYNENNK
+80 NGYQWTAWFNENSK
-95 NFAIDKTQTNGT
+95 NFTIDKTQTNGT
-107 YNVGVPTKTGNN
+107 YTVGVPVKTASN
-119 QVSANMTKAGYYKY
+119 QINANMTQAGYYKY
-133 LSDPIYSEIRL
+133 LSDPVYSEIRL
-144 KASQTFN
+144 KAYERFN
-151 WVTANTSKVNTYAE
+151 WTEEWDTSSTSKKTFPWKYFRDEGSLEDKSDDKHDFSKTIRAINEAMGNTLTSSQKKQLNKKLWAMAE
-165 DYYSPSY
+165 NGQTVT
-172 PKRLKRSDA
+172 SDFF
-181 IKHTATTFS
+181 HNNGMNGSS
-190 IVNIAKDL
+190 I
-198 YKIINKYE
+198 
-206 KKELIDGLNAHTSAN
+206 
-221 CGGGLGTSGSH
+221 
-232 NGGSTFNKTYSN
+232 GGSDNTITDGN
-244 GKQSIIGATNAI
+244 QSIQYSLKVEVYGRRQYRWKVTTTTTTTYHHVANKSATVEI
-256 NNKLNSWINGSVSNI
+256 
-271 STANYST
+271 
-278 VSVIEDSGNRK
+278 
-289 VIETKIYSGTVS
+289 
-301 AYNQECKSNYA
+301 
-312 ALKLDVDVYHTVIEN
+312 
-327 HSQTIEVANTVV
+327 ANTVV

-364 VVNTQVVKSNGGWW
+364 AVNTQVVKSNGGWW
-378 GSNHPAYHQGNNTTT
+378 GSNHPAYHQGNNTTI

>member
-1 MLKFSRNI
+1 MSI
-9 KRCLLSLFVASSVA
+9 KTILNRIKISLLISCVA
-23 ANIAVPIN
+23 ASGTVILQDYKGTNISA
-31 AYSPNASGS
+31 ASYNS
-40 LNSMSATDRAIFN
+40 LSAADRAAFN
-53 QLVGGNTSNIVRAS
+53 TTGANIGQVTNVTSTK
-67 AGSISTSIEGRSS
+67 STSIEGKDNI
-80 VNGYQWTAWYNENNK
+80 NGYQWTAWFNK
-95 NFAIDKTQTNGT
+95 NSKNFTIDKTQTNGT
-107 YNVGVPTKTGNN
+107 YTVGVPAKTSGNQIN
-119 QVSANMTKAGYYKY
+119 ANMTQAGYYKY
-133 LSDPIYSEIRL
+133 LSDPVYSEIRL
-144 KASQTFN
+144 KAYERFN
-151 WVTANTSKVNTYAE
+151 WTEEWNTSSTSKDTTKWKYFRDKGSLE
-165 DYYSPSY
+165 D
-172 PKRLKRSDA
+172 KSDD
-181 IKHTATTFS
+181 KHDFS
-190 IVNIAKDL
+190 ETIQE
-198 YKIINKYE
+198 INESMGKT
-206 KKELIDGLNAHTSAN
+206 LTSAQKKQLN
-221 CGGGLGTSGSH
+221 KKLWAMAENGQTVTSDFFHNNGMNGSSI
-232 NGGSTFNKTYSN
+232 GGSDNTITDGN
-244 GKQSIIGATNAI
+244 QSIQYSLKVEVYGRRQYRWKVTTTTTTTYHHVANKSATVEI
-256 NNKLNSWINGSVSNI
+256 
-271 STANYST
+271 
-278 VSVIEDSGNRK
+278 
-289 VIETKIYSGTVS
+289 
-301 AYNQECKSNYA
+301 
-312 ALKLDVDVYHTVIEN
+312 
-327 HSQTIEVANTVV
+327 ANTVV

-364 VVNTQVVKSNGGWW
+364 AVNTQVVKSNGGWW

-415 NIIPI
+415 NTIPI

-498 TFGTGDGSLTA
+498 TFGTGDGNLTA
-509 KWIAKTPETDPNN
+509 KWVEKTIDTDPENPNN
-522 PDNTNKKYTLT
+522 INKKYTLT

-543 KTTPTTI
+543 KTSKTTI
-550 TKKIGDSESIKN
+550 TKKIGETETIKT
-562 PKRTDYIFLGWKVVS
+562 PKRTGYIFVGWAVTE

-636 AGSTTTIKTPV
+636 AGSTTNIKTPTNT
-647 KDGYIFKGWEVI
+647 GYVFKGWEVI

-679 LKAKWEVIKIDPCIV
+679 LKAKWEKIKIDPCIV
-694 NGTGVDACGTNQDSM
+694 NGTGADACGTNQDSM

>member
-1 MLKFSRNI
+1 MSI
-9 KRCLLSLFVASSVA
+9 KTILNRIKISLLISCVA
-23 ANIAVPIN
+23 ASGTVIFQDYKGTNISA
-31 AYSPNASGS
+31 ASYNS
-40 LNSMSATDRAIFN
+40 LSAADQAAFN
-53 QLVGGNTSNIVRAS
+53 TTGANIGQVTNVTSTK
-67 AGSISTSIEGRSS
+67 STSIEGKDNI
-80 VNGYQWTAWYNENNK
+80 NGYQWTAWFNENSK
-95 NFAIDKTQTNGT
+95 NFTIDKTQTNGT
-107 YNVGVPTKTGNN
+107 YTVGVPAKTGSN
-119 QVSANMTKAGYYKY
+119 QINANMTQAGYYKY
-133 LSDPIYSEIRL
+133 LSDPVYSEIRL
-144 KASQTFN
+144 KAYERFN
-151 WVTANTSKVNTYAE
+151 WTEEWDTSSTSKKTFPWKYFRDEGSLEDKSDDKHDFSKTIRAINEAMGNTLTSSQKKQLNKKLWAMAE
-165 DYYSPSY
+165 NGQTVT
-172 PKRLKRSDA
+172 SDFF
-181 IKHTATTFS
+181 HNNGMNGSS
-190 IVNIAKDL
+190 I
-198 YKIINKYE
+198 
-206 KKELIDGLNAHTSAN
+206 
-221 CGGGLGTSGSH
+221 
-232 NGGSTFNKTYSN
+232 GGSDNTITDGN
-244 GKQSIIGATNAI
+244 QSIQYSLKVEVYGRRQYRWKVTTTTTTTYHHVANKSATVEI
-256 NNKLNSWINGSVSNI
+256 
-271 STANYST
+271 
-278 VSVIEDSGNRK
+278 
-289 VIETKIYSGTVS
+289 
-301 AYNQECKSNYA
+301 
-312 ALKLDVDVYHTVIEN
+312 
-327 HSQTIEVANTVV
+327 ANTVV

-364 VVNTQVVKSNGGWW
+364 AVNTQVVKSNGGWW
-378 GSNHPAYHQGNNTTT
+378 GSNHPAYHQGNNTTI

-562 PKRTDYIFLGWKVVS
+562 PKRSDYIFLGWKVVS

-588 SSMYKF
+588 SSMYRF

>member
-1 MLKFSRNI
+1 MSI
-9 KRCLLSLFVASSVA
+9 KTILNRIKISLLISCVA
-23 ANIAVPIN
+23 ASGTVIFQDYKGTNISA
-31 AYSPNASGS
+31 ASYNS
-40 LNSMSATDRAIFN
+40 LSAADQAAFN
-53 QLVGGNTSNIVRAS
+53 TTGANIGQVTNVTSTK
-67 AGSISTSIEGRSS
+67 STSIEGKDNI
-80 VNGYQWTAWYNENNK
+80 NGYQWTAWFNENSK
-95 NFAIDKTQTNGT
+95 NFTIDKTQTNGT
-107 YNVGVPTKTGNN
+107 YTVGVPAKTGSN
-119 QVSANMTKAGYYKY
+119 QINANMTQAGYYKY
-133 LSDPIYSEIRL
+133 LSDPVYSEIRL
-144 KASQTFN
+144 KAYERFN
-151 WVTANTSKVNTYAE
+151 WTEEWDTSSTSKKTFPWKYFRDEGSLEDKSDDKHDFSKTIRAINEAMGNTLTSSQKKQLNKKLWAMAE
-165 DYYSPSY
+165 NGQTVT
-172 PKRLKRSDA
+172 SDFF
-181 IKHTATTFS
+181 HNNGMNGSS
-190 IVNIAKDL
+190 I
-198 YKIINKYE
+198 
-206 KKELIDGLNAHTSAN
+206 
-221 CGGGLGTSGSH
+221 
-232 NGGSTFNKTYSN
+232 GGSDNTITDGN
-244 GKQSIIGATNAI
+244 QSIQYSLKVEVYGRRQYRWKVTTTTTTTYHHVANKSATVEI
-256 NNKLNSWINGSVSNI
+256 
-271 STANYST
+271 
-278 VSVIEDSGNRK
+278 
-289 VIETKIYSGTVS
+289 
-301 AYNQECKSNYA
+301 
-312 ALKLDVDVYHTVIEN
+312 
-327 HSQTIEVANTVV
+327 ANTVV

-364 VVNTQVVKSNGGWW
+364 AVNTQVVKSNGGWW
-378 GSNHPAYHQGNNTTT
+378 GSNHPAYHQGNNTTI

>member
-1 MLKFSRNI
+1 MSI
-9 KRCLLSLFVASSVA
+9 KTILNRIKISLLISCVA
-23 ANIAVPIN
+23 ASGTVIFQDYKGTNISA
-31 AYSPNASGS
+31 ASYNS
-40 LNSMSATDRAIFN
+40 LSAADQAAFN
-53 QLVGGNTSNIVRAS
+53 TTGANIGQVTNVTSTK
-67 AGSISTSIEGRSS
+67 STSIEGKDNI
-80 VNGYQWTAWYNENNK
+80 NGYQWTAWFNENSK
-95 NFAIDKTQTNGT
+95 NFTIDKTQTNGT
-107 YNVGVPTKTGNN
+107 YTVGVPAKTGSN
-119 QVSANMTKAGYYKY
+119 QINANMTQAGYYKY
-133 LSDPIYSEIRL
+133 LSDPVYSEIRL
-144 KASQTFN
+144 KAYERFN
-151 WVTANTSKVNTYAE
+151 WTEEWDTSSTSKKTFPWKYFRDEGSLEDKSDDKHDFSKTIRAINEAMGNTLTSSQKKQLNKKLWAMAE
-165 DYYSPSY
+165 NGQTVT
-172 PKRLKRSDA
+172 SDFF
-181 IKHTATTFS
+181 HNNGMNGSS
-190 IVNIAKDL
+190 I
-198 YKIINKYE
+198 
-206 KKELIDGLNAHTSAN
+206 
-221 CGGGLGTSGSH
+221 
-232 NGGSTFNKTYSN
+232 GGSDNTITDGN
-244 GKQSIIGATNAI
+244 QSIQYSLKVEVYGRRQYRWKVTTTTTTTYHHVANKSATVEI
-256 NNKLNSWINGSVSNI
+256 
-271 STANYST
+271 
-278 VSVIEDSGNRK
+278 
-289 VIETKIYSGTVS
+289 
-301 AYNQECKSNYA
+301 
-312 ALKLDVDVYHTVIEN
+312 
-327 HSQTIEVANTVV
+327 ANTVV

-364 VVNTQVVKSNGGWW
+364 AVNTQVVKSNGGWW
-378 GSNHPAYHQGNNTTT
+378 GSNHPAYHQGNNTTI

-448 GEYNGNPGI
+448 GEYNGNTGI

-498 TFGTGDGSLTA
+498 TFGTGYGSLTA

-562 PKRTDYIFLGWKVVS
+562 PKRSDYIFLGWKVVS

-588 SSMYKF
+588 SSMYRF

>member
-1 MLKFSRNI
+1 MSI
-9 KRCLLSLFVASSVA
+9 KTILNRIKISLLISCVA
-23 ANIAVPIN
+23 ASGTVIFQDYKGTNISA
-31 AYSPNASGS
+31 ASYNS
-40 LNSMSATDRAIFN
+40 LSAADRAAFN
-53 QLVGGNTSNIVRAS
+53 TTGANIGQVTNVTSTK
-67 AGSISTSIEGRSS
+67 STSIEGKDNI
-80 VNGYQWTAWYNENNK
+80 NGYQWTAWFNENSK
-95 NFAIDKTQTNGT
+95 NFTIDKTQTNGT
-107 YNVGVPTKTGNN
+107 YTVGVPAKTGSN
-119 QVSANMTKAGYYKY
+119 QINANMTQAGYYKY
-133 LSDPIYSEIRL
+133 LSDPVYSEIRL
-144 KASQTFN
+144 KAYERFN
-151 WVTANTSKVNTYAE
+151 WTEEWDTSSTSKKTFPWKYFRDEGSLEDKSDDKHDFSKTIRAINEAMGNTLTSSQKKQLNKKLWAMAE
-165 DYYSPSY
+165 NGQTVT
-172 PKRLKRSDA
+172 SDFF
-181 IKHTATTFS
+181 HNNGMNGSS
-190 IVNIAKDL
+190 I
-198 YKIINKYE
+198 
-206 KKELIDGLNAHTSAN
+206 
-221 CGGGLGTSGSH
+221 
-232 NGGSTFNKTYSN
+232 GGSDNTITDGN
-244 GKQSIIGATNAI
+244 QSIQYSLKVEVYGRRQYRWKVTMTTTTTYHHVANKSATVEI
-256 NNKLNSWINGSVSNI
+256 
-271 STANYST
+271 
-278 VSVIEDSGNRK
+278 
-289 VIETKIYSGTVS
+289 
-301 AYNQECKSNYA
+301 
-312 ALKLDVDVYHTVIEN
+312 
-327 HSQTIEVANTVV
+327 ANTVV

-364 VVNTQVVKSNGGWW
+364 AVNTQVVKSNGGWW
-378 GSNHPAYHQGNNTTT
+378 GSNHPAYHQGNNITT

-420 KEKLYTFAGVP
+420 KEKLYSFAGIP

-448 GEYNGNPGI
+448 GRYNGNTGTTLVKQI
-457 TSIKQLIGTSYT
+457 TGTSYT
-469 VNTPSRDGY
+469 VNTPLRDNY
-478 ILSGWDFSGSGTW
+478 LLSGWDFSGSGTW

-498 TFGTGDGSLTA
+498 TFGTGDGNLTA
-509 KWIAKTPETDPNN
+509 KWVEKTIDTDPENPNN
-522 PDNTNKKYTLT
+522 INKKYTLT

-543 KTTPTTI
+543 KTSKTTI
-550 TKKIGDSESIKN
+550 TKKIGESETIKT
-562 PKRTDYIFLGWKVVS
+562 PKRTGYIFVGWAVTE
-577 GDSNC
+577 GNSNC

-636 AGSTTTIKTPV
+636 AGSTTNIKTPTNT
-647 KDGYIFKGWEVI
+647 GYVFKGWEVI

-679 LKAKWEVIKIDPCIV
+679 LKAKWEKIKIDPCIV
-694 NGTGVDACGTNQDSM
+694 NGTGIDACGTNQDSM

>member
-1 MLKFSRNI
+1 MSI
-9 KRCLLSLFVASSVA
+9 KTILNTIKISLLISCVA
-23 ANIAVPIN
+23 ASGTVIFQDYKGTNISA
-31 AYSPNASGS
+31 ASYNS
-40 LNSMSATDRAIFN
+40 LSAADRAAFN
-53 QLVGGNTSNIVRAS
+53 TTGANIGQVTNVTSTK
-67 AGSISTSIEGRSS
+67 STSIEGKDNI
-80 VNGYQWTAWYNENNK
+80 NGYQWTAWFNENSK
-95 NFAIDKTQTNGT
+95 NFTIDKTQTNGT
-107 YNVGVPTKTGNN
+107 YTIGVPAKTSAN
-119 QVSANMTKAGYYKY
+119 QINANMTQAGYYKY
-133 LSDPIYSEIRL
+133 LCDPVYSEIRL
-144 KASQTFN
+144 KAYERFN
-151 WVTANTSKVNTYAE
+151 WTEEWDTQSTAIDPGNWSYFRDKGSLEDKSDDKHDFSKTLIEINAYMGYTLTSSQKKQLNKKLWAMAENGQTVT
-165 DYYSPSY
+165 
-172 PKRLKRSDA
+172 SDFF
-181 IKHTATTFS
+181 HNNGMNGSS
-190 IVNIAKDL
+190 I
-198 YKIINKYE
+198 
-206 KKELIDGLNAHTSAN
+206 
-221 CGGGLGTSGSH
+221 
-232 NGGSTFNKTYSN
+232 GGSDNTITDGN
-244 GKQSIIGATNAI
+244 QSIQYSLKVEVYGRRQYRWKVTTTTTTTYHHVANKSATVEI
-256 NNKLNSWINGSVSNI
+256 
-271 STANYST
+271 
-278 VSVIEDSGNRK
+278 
-289 VIETKIYSGTVS
+289 
-301 AYNQECKSNYA
+301 
-312 ALKLDVDVYHTVIEN
+312 
-327 HSQTIEVANTVV
+327 ANTVV

-364 VVNTQVVKSNGGWW
+364 AVNTQVVKSNGGWW

-405 GSGSNGVNLR
+405 GSGSNSVNLR

-448 GEYNGNPGI
+448 GEYNGNTGI

-636 AGSTTTIKTPV
+636 AGSTTNIKTPTNT
-647 KDGYIFKGWEVI
+647 GYVFKGWEVI

-679 LKAKWEVIKIDPCIV
+679 LKAKWEKIKIDPCIV
-694 NGTGVDACGTNQDSM
+694 NGTGADACGTNQDSM

>member
-1 MLKFSRNI
+1 MSI
-9 KRCLLSLFVASSVA
+9 KTILNTIKISLLISCVA
-23 ANIAVPIN
+23 ASGTVIFQDYKGTNISA
-31 AYSPNASGS
+31 ASYNS
-40 LNSMSATDRAIFN
+40 LSAADQAAFN
-53 QLVGGNTSNIVRAS
+53 TTGANIGQVTNVTSTK
-67 AGSISTSIEGRSS
+67 STSIEGKDNI
-80 VNGYQWTAWYNENNK
+80 NGYQWTAWFNENSK
-95 NFAIDKTQTNGT
+95 NFTIDKTQTNGT
-107 YNVGVPTKTGNN
+107 YTVGVPVKTASN
-119 QVSANMTKAGYYKY
+119 QINANMTQAGYYKY
-133 LSDPIYSEIRL
+133 LSDPVYNEIRL
-144 KASQTFN
+144 KAYERFN
-151 WVTANTSKVNTYAE
+151 WTEEWDTSSTSKKTFPWKYFRDEGSLEDKSDDKHDFSKTIRAINEAMGNTLTSSQKKQLNKKLWAMAE
-165 DYYSPSY
+165 NGQTVT
-172 PKRLKRSDA
+172 SDFF
-181 IKHTATTFS
+181 HNSGMNGSS
-190 IVNIAKDL
+190 I
-198 YKIINKYE
+198 
-206 KKELIDGLNAHTSAN
+206 
-221 CGGGLGTSGSH
+221 
-232 NGGSTFNKTYSN
+232 GGSDNTITDGN
-244 GKQSIIGATNAI
+244 QSIQYSLKVEVYGRRQYRWKVTTTTTTTYHHVANKSATVEI
-256 NNKLNSWINGSVSNI
+256 
-271 STANYST
+271 
-278 VSVIEDSGNRK
+278 
-289 VIETKIYSGTVS
+289 
-301 AYNQECKSNYA
+301 
-312 ALKLDVDVYHTVIEN
+312 
-327 HSQTIEVANTVV
+327 ANTVV

-357 SKNGGTG
+357 NKNGGTG
-364 VVNTQVVKSNGGWW
+364 AVNTQVVKSNGGWW

-405 GSGSNGVNLR
+405 GSGSNSVNLR

-448 GEYNGNPGI
+448 GEYNGNTGI

-498 TFGTGDGSLTA
+498 TFGTGDGNLTA
-509 KWIAKTPETDPNN
+509 KWVEKTIDTDPENPNN
-522 PDNTNKKYTLT
+522 INKKYTLT

-543 KTTPTTI
+543 KTSKTTI
-550 TKKIGDSESIKN
+550 TKKIGESETIKT
-562 PKRTDYIFLGWKVVS
+562 PKRTGYIFVGWAVTE
-577 GDSNC
+577 GNSNC

-636 AGSTTTIKTPV
+636 AGSTTNIKTPTNT
-647 KDGYIFKGWEVI
+647 GYVFKGWEVI

-679 LKAKWEVIKIDPCIV
+679 LKAKWEKIKIDPCIV
-694 NGTGVDACGTNQDSM
+694 NGTGIDACGTNQDSM

>member
-1 MLKFSRNI
+1 MRKIHSNSHFKTLIVALTVFS
-9 KRCLLSLFVASSVA
+9 SLTFSTPQKIEA
-23 ANIAVPIN
+23 ANFNSLSSIDKTVFTKVAGDTNNIIN
-31 AYSPNASGS
+31 IS
-40 LNSMSATDRAIFN
+40 
-53 QLVGGNTSNIVRAS
+53 SN
-67 AGSISTSIEGRSS
+67 ISTSIEGKNNIS
-80 VNGYQWTAWYNENNK
+80 GYQWTAWYDQNNK
-95 NFAIDKTQTNGT
+95 NFNINKSQTNGN
-107 YNVGVPTKTGNN
+107 YNVGVPTKTGGN
-119 QVSANMTKAGYYKY
+119 QINANMTKAGYYKY
-133 LSDPIYSEIRL
+133 LSDPVYSEIRL
-144 KASQTFN
+144 KANQTFN
-151 WVTANTSKVNTYAE
+151 WTKQWTETKTDEKKSTIIYNNVTASNPNRKDNIRVNFRR
-165 DYYSPSY
+165 YYIEQ
-172 PKRLKRSDA
+172 LKYSANSIEYGKTQFDKTLKWSDDAHDKGTASASFKNKNKETTIKCA
-181 IKHTATTFS
+181 IKKQS
-190 IVNIAKDL
+190 VQGG
-198 YKIINKYE
+198 YKIYKMTFTKTE
-206 KKELIDGLNAHTSAN
+206 KT
-221 CGGGLGTSGSH
+221 
-232 NGGSTFNKTYSN
+232 
-244 GKQSIIGATNAI
+244 
-256 NNKLNSWINGSVSNI
+256 
-271 STANYST
+271 T
-278 VSVIEDSGNRK
+278 VSTTHK
-289 VIETKIYSGTVS
+289 K
-301 AYNQECKSNYA
+301 
-312 ALKLDVDVYHTVIEN
+312 N
-327 HSQTIEVANTVV
+327 HSATIEIANTVV

-348 SKYATFTLK
+348 SKYKSFTLK

-364 VVNTQVVKSNGGWW
+364 AVNTQVVKSNGGWW

-415 NIIPI
+415 NVIPI
-420 KEKLYTFAGVP
+420 KEKLYSFAGIP

-478 ILSGWDFSGSGTW
+478 ILSGWEFSGSGTW

-562 PKRTDYIFLGWKVVS
+562 PKRSDYIFLGWKVVS

-588 SSMYKF
+588 SSMYRF

-679 LKAKWEVIKIDPCIV
+679 LKAKWEIIKIDPCIV